1 MPRQSHTHQSHPKIV
16 SRLKRAEGHL
26 RLIIR
31 MMEEEH
37 PCVDLAQQLQA
48 VENAIDNAKKALIH
62 DHIDGCFEQA
72 IRMPGAARKA
82 AFKEF
87 RAITKYL

>member
-1 MPRQSHTHQSHPKIV
+1 MPRQPHTHQSHPKIV
-16 SRLKRAEGHL
+16 TRLKRAEGHL

-31 MMEEEH
+31 MMEEGQS
-37 PCVDLAQQLQA
+37 CVDLVQQLQA

-62 DHIDGCFEQA
+62 DHIDGCLEEA
-72 IRMPGAARKA
+72 IRTPGAARKA

-87 RAITKYL
+87 RLITKYL